1 MSLLIEQQ
9 VSLTSFNS
17 LGLKSYAEQFTCLE
31 TREQLPDL
39 LSLLKKDSGPVLW
52 LGGGSNLV
60 LAEQV
65 PGLVVQMGLA
75 GLEIIEDRGELVRL
89 RVGAGEE
96 WHSFVLR
103 CLKLGLHGI
112 ENLALIPGTVGAAPV
127 QNIGAYGV
135 EVGQFITSVEVIDTH
150 DNYELKQLSAAQ
162 CLFSYRDSIFK
173 QNFGRYLIL
182 SVEFCLSSIYV
193 PLLKYDALVNELKS
207 RQIDTPSAAQLI
219 DAVCAVRSSKLP
231 DPKRLGNVGSFF
243 KNPVVSGIQYES
255 LLVVYPDMPSYPDQL
270 GRKLAA
276 GWLIDR
282 CGWKGKRLGTAGV
295 HKDQALVLV
304 NFGGATR
311 SDIEALADQVKTSV
325 FERFGVNLEQ
335 EPQSYP

>member
-1 MSLLIEQQ
+1 MSLLIDQQ
-9 VSLTSFNS
+9 VSLASFNS
-17 LGLKSYAEQFTCLE
+17 LGLRSYAELFTCLE

-39 LSLLKKDSGPVLW
+39 LSLLKKNSGPVLW

-65 PGLVVQMGLA
+65 PGLVVQIRLG
-75 GLEIIEDRGELVRL
+75 GIEIIEERGELVRL
-89 RVGAGEE
+89 RVAAGEE
-96 WHSFVLR
+96 WHGFVLK

-135 EVGQFITSVEVIDTH
+135 EIEQFVTSVEVIDTH
-150 DNYELKQLSAAQ
+150 DNYALKHFSAEQ
-162 CLFSYRDSIFK
+162 CRFSYRDSVFK

-182 SVEFCLSSIYV
+182 SVEFCLSSIYT
-193 PLLKYDALVNELKS
+193 PLLKYDALVNELNS
-207 RQIDTPSAAQLI
+207 RQIDTPSAKQLI
-219 DAVCAVRSSKLP
+219 DVVCAVRSSKLP
-231 DPKRLGNVGSFF
+231 DPKRLGNAGSFF
-243 KNPVVSGIQYES
+243 KNPVVSDIQYES
-255 LLVVYPDMPSYPDQL
+255 LLADYPDMPSYPDQF

-282 CGWKGKRLGTAGV
+282 CGWKGKRVGSVGV

-311 SDIEALADQVKTSV
+311 RDIEALADRVKISV
-325 FERFGVNLEQ
+325 FERFSVNLEQ